1 MNKSTVVILLIIG
14 IGVFLYFYNSE
25 KTSPIDL
32 VNYQP
37 TQEFAPAY
45 NALKEQSKVYKEKQE
60 EKKYD
65 IEETVRIMNG
75 LELAQSQS
83 DNFYDF
89 LEYMAKQDYSL
100 VAQDVIEAKMK
111 LLPIFQ
117 KMFELEKKYEDIS
130 LIWELAKNMATT
142 PSSNSAISDLV
153 MNASRVGNPLQLIS
167 AAKTVGT
174 QAIDTYQKQQKLK
187 SVLEDEIKL
196 VKNAYIEYLTE
207 FSPIY
212 YKYMKE
218 WDLLCV
224 NKDKAYLEVYSGRME
239 EAYNSSSDIL
249 KKYPNNREALLLKAL
264 SLINMSPKIK
274 YIEKQEKI
282 ENISQDEV
290 LAIALQ
296 EVNENFTEA
305 ENILKTYIE
314 LYPERSAPA
323 LVLKGLL
330 CAKEGRVQQSLS
342 YYDQAA
348 MEYPRQAIMLTDLL
362 DSYRNRTYLNKTPEG
377 QYLLRLY
384 RSTMEGY
391 GIFSPNFLK
400 ANYYVEKGMLEES
413 KNEIFNH
420 FFRRGNQG
428 IYDCLL
434 SDMNYC
440 ENNLY
445 SSFKRL
451 LMEQSFIDVSINPA
465 SDWKFSDKDD
475 EIKVTINNRSDIKL
489 ENVRLFLCLHYTGM
503 YKDEYDVIKTSAKN
517 IINPHEQIELT
528 PIKLEYNGKKY
539 NDITRVRVIAMT
551 DDKICW
557 VDDAEYKQ
565 NHALNISN
573 NLQYTKNKIVNE
585 KREAFLN
592 DFSLTAD
599 KLKLI
604 LEETIGVQGGQKKSS
619 SSNSW
624 YSWDSVKEVG
634 SSISSLWKESDKKLK
649 IELPR
654 ILTLIDP
661 VFSIYELQDKDRVIL
676 PKENYLAGSNIR
688 LKFDNEPKEGEIIP
702 LYIYSDFVNF
712 RINLIFKENNPIV
725 RNVEIL

>member
-1 MNKSTVVILLIIG
+1 MNRSTFIVLLIV
-14 IGVFLYFYNSE
+14 GVGAFLYFYKE

-37 TQEFAPAY
+37 IQEFAPAY
-45 NALKEQSKVYKEKQE
+45 NALKDQSKASEERKE

-75 LELAQSQS
+75 LDLAQSQS

-111 LLPIFQ
+111 LLPILQ
-117 KMFELEKKYEDIS
+117 KMFELEKEHEDIS
-130 LIWELAKNMATT
+130 FIWELAKNMATT

-153 MNASRVGNPLQLIS
+153 MNASRVGNPFQLLND
-167 AAKTVGT
+167 AKMVGN
-174 QAIDTYQKQQKLK
+174 QFIETYQKQQELK
-187 SVLEDEIKL
+187 SALQEEISI
-196 VKNAYIEYLTE
+196 VKKAYIEYLTE
-207 FSPIY
+207 FSPVY
-212 YKYMKE
+212 HKYMKE

-224 NKDKAYLEVYSGRME
+224 NKDKAYLQVYSKRME
-239 EAYNSSSDIL
+239 EAYKSSSDIL
-249 KKYPNNREALLLKAL
+249 EKYPNNREALLLKAL
-264 SLINMSPKIK
+264 ALINMPPKIK
-274 YIEKQEKI
+274 FIEKEEKVEDI
-282 ENISQDEV
+282 LQNEV
-290 LAIALQ
+290 LPVVVQQ
-296 EVNENFTEA
+296 EVNENFIEA
-305 ENILKTYIE
+305 ETTLDTYIE

-330 CAKEGRVQQSLS
+330 STKEGKVQQSLS

-348 MEYPRQAIMLTDLL
+348 IEYPRQSIMLTDLL

-440 ENNLY
+440 EDNLY
-445 SSFKRL
+445 SSFKQL
-451 LMEQSFIDVSINPA
+451 LMEQSFIDVSVNPA
-465 SDWKFSDKDD
+465 SDWKFSDKED
-475 EIKVTINNRSDIKL
+475 EIVVTINNRSDIKL
-489 ENVRLFLCLHYTGM
+489 ENVRLFLCLHYTDM

-517 IINPHEQIELT
+517 IINPHEKIELA

-573 NLQYTKNKIVNE
+573 NLQYAKNKIVNE
-585 KREAFLN
+585 KREAFLK

-599 KLKLI
+599 KLKTI
-604 LEETIGVQGGQKKSS
+604 LEETIGIQGGEKKSDS
-619 SSNSW
+619 SVSW
-624 YSWDSVKEVG
+624 YSWNGVKEVG
-634 SSISSLWKESDKKLK
+634 SSISSLWRESDEKLK

-661 VFSIYELQDKDRVIL
+661 VFSIYELQDKDRGIL
-676 PKENYLAGSNIR
+676 PKESYLAGSNIR
-688 LKFDNEPKEGEIIP
+688 LKFDYEPKEGEIIP

-712 RINLIFKENNPIV
+712 KINLAFKENNPIIKNIEV
-725 RNVEIL
+725 L

>member
-1 MNKSTVVILLIIG
+1 MNKSTFVTLLIIG
-14 IGVFLYFYNSE
+14 VGAFLYFYNSE
-25 KTSPIDL
+25 KASPIDL

-45 NALKEQSKVYKEKQE
+45 NILKEESKISEERKGEKE
-60 EKKYD
+60 YD

-89 LEYMAKQDYSL
+89 LEYLAKQDYSL

-111 LLPIFQ
+111 LLPILQ
-117 KMFELEKKYEDIS
+117 KMFELEKKHQEIS
-130 LIWELAKNMATT
+130 FMWELAKNMATT

-153 MNASRVGNPLQLIS
+153 MNVSPAKAHLQLLS
-167 AAKTVGT
+167 AAKAVGT
-174 QAIDTYQKQQKLK
+174 QAIDTYQKQQELK
-187 SVLEDEIKL
+187 SALEDEINV
-196 VKNAYIEYLTE
+196 VKNAYIEYLSE

-239 EAYNSSSDIL
+239 EARNSTSDIL

-264 SLINMSPKIK
+264 ALINIPPKIK
-274 YIEKQEKI
+274 TIENQEKI
-282 ENISQDEV
+282 ESISQDEV
-290 LAIALQ
+290 LPIVQ
-296 EVNENFTEA
+296 EEVNENFIEA
-305 ENILKTYIE
+305 EATLNTYIE

-330 CAKEGRVQQSLS
+330 SAKEGKVQQSLS

-348 MEYPRQAIMLTDLL
+348 IEYPRQAIMLTDLL

-440 ENNLY
+440 EDNLY
-445 SSFKRL
+445 SSFKQL
-451 LMEQSFIDVSINPA
+451 LMEQSFIDVGVNPA
-465 SDWKFSDKDD
+465 SDWKFLDKED
-475 EIKVTINNRSDIKL
+475 EILVTINNRSDIKL
-489 ENVRLFLCLHYTGM
+489 ENVRLFLCLHYTDM

-517 IINPHEQIELT
+517 IINPHEQIELA

-573 NLQYTKNKIVNE
+573 NLQYAKNRIVNE
-585 KREAFLN
+585 KREVFLK

-599 KLKLI
+599 KLKTI
-604 LEETIGVQGGQKKSS
+604 LEESIGIQGGQKKSNS
-619 SSNSW
+619 SVSW
-624 YSWDSVKEVG
+624 YSWDGVKEVG

-661 VFSIYELQDKDRVIL
+661 IFSIYELQDKDRVIL

-712 RINLIFKENNPIV
+712 KINLIFKGNNPIV
-725 RNVEIL
+725 KNVEIL